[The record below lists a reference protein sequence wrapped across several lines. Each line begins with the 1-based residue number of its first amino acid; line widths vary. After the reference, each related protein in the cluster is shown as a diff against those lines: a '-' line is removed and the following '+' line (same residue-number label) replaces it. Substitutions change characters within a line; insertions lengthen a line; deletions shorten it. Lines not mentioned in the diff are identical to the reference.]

1 MIVGLTVAD
10 APLQHHNIHSDLT
23 LYTHCF
29 IQISLCTCIIIITEY
44 IIATVATRLFPFKN
58 TSK

>member
-29 IQISLCTCIIIITEY
+29 IQISLCTCIITITKY

>member
-29 IQISLCTCIIIITEY
+29 IQISLCTCIIITKY